1 MPKALKTFPRPEI
14 AQVAALPFRV
24 TAGRV
29 EVLLVTSRETKRWL
43 IPKGWPMKGKKPYKA
58 AAQEAVEEAGVK
70 GSIHHKPLGFYEYWK
85 RRTEHFDLCRVD
97 VYPLEVSKH
106 LKTWREKGQREQ
118 RWFEIEEAAHQVL
131 EPALAELIRRLPAHV
146 QVPQLAEA

>member
-1 MPKALKTFPRPEI
+1 MSGELQPCGRHLSIFLACENKNQKNKKGTITQEKAKQSSTR
-14 AQVAALPFRV
+14 A
-24 TAGRV
+24 
-29 EVLLVTSRETKRWL
+29 WN
-43 IPKGWPMKGKKPYKA
+43 
-58 AAQEAVEEAGVK
+58 
-70 GSIHHKPLGFYEYWK
+70 
-85 RRTEHFDLCRVD
+85 LCRVD